1 MGIKAVQEIF
11 TAKGYYGAD
20 ECWVI
25 TNNFF
30 TDPAIKLA
38 SANNV
43 ILIDRDQ
50 LIEWMI
56 EKSKVHKKS
65 KLLQLF
71 FK

>member
-11 TAKGYYGAD
+11 SAKSYYGAD

-38 SANNV
+38 FANNV

-50 LIEWMI
+50 LIEWMND
-56 EKSKVHKKS
+56 KSKVHKNS
-65 KLLQLF
+65 RLLQSF